1 MLPTLMSETS
11 KLVHHIVL
19 VLALVVKS
27 RLNCYPLRA
36 VERLPVIHLILLHVL
51 DKPHKL
57 RFSRAKEDIR
67 RAGDVD

>member
-11 KLVHHIVL
+11 ELVHHIVL
-19 VLALVVKS
+19 IQALIVEG
-27 RLNCYPLRA
+27 RLNYYPLRA

-51 DKPHKL
+51 NKPHKL
-57 RFSRAKEDIR
+57 ALSRREEDIR

>member
-1 MLPTLMSETS
+1 MSATS
-11 KLVHHIVL
+11 EIVHHIVL
-19 VLALVVKS
+19 VQALVVEGGLDCHS
-27 RLNCYPLRA
+27 LRA

-51 DKPHKL
+51 NKPHKL